1 MHDIAIN
8 WLALIVAAL
17 SRMILGAVWYSPA
30 VLLKP
35 WLAAAGIT
43 EAQMK
48 ARFPKALVADIVG
61 SLLMAFTLAHLIKF
75 AGAESIGYG
84 GASDF
89 SPGWASSRSPPYPR
103 RSTSTGRPSYG

>member
-1 MHDIAIN
+1 MRTIRGQRPIAR
-8 WLALIVAAL
+8 ATGSAQSAK
-17 SRMILGAVWYSPA
+17 A
-30 VLLKP
+30 K
-35 WLAAAGIT
+35 AGRNSSTVMAIT